1 MNEVKTKRRWEEDTW
16 TLELQSK
23 FQKVKDLF
31 TDPASACRTHP
42 MAPRVVPGRTH
53 QVQHGVTQFIGA
65 KGRKCRAYEQNYHS
79 SKGELLALDY
89 RLKKFS
95 KFLHK
100 GPFTVRSDNSTVIHW
115 ETMSADKNVSPYVKR
130 WLENFSLFNMKLVHM
145 PGKLIPVDHL
155 SWLNNLP
162 SAVGFELN
170 SSDDFEPRY
179 PLPHPSYKIN
189 KILYIE
195 SADKERVIK
204 GAFSETAPSMLNG
217 AESTRSSQHSEATT
231 GSTASGITG
240 SFNP

>member
-115 ETMSADKNVSPYVKR
+115 EIMSADKKCGP
-130 WLENFSLFNMKLVHM
+130 LCEELAGELFPLFNMKLIHM
-145 PGKLIPVDHL
+145 PGKLIPMDPL
-155 SWLNNLP
+155 SRLTHLP
-162 SAVGFELN
+162 SVVGLN
-170 SSDDFEPRY
+170 STQVLILSPGTPY
-179 PLPHPSYKIN
+179 PIH
-189 KILYIE
+189 
-195 SADKERVIK
+195 
-204 GAFSETAPSMLNG
+204 
-217 AESTRSSQHSEATT
+217 
-231 GSTASGITG
+231 
-240 SFNP
+240 